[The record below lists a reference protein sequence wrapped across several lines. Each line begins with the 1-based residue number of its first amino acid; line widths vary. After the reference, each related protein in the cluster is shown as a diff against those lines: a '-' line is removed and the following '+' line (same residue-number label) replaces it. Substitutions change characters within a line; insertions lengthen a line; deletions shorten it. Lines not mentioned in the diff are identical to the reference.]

1 MSLSCDTSDV
11 VANVHRVSHGGVV
24 VHFPPSARQRRRNQ
38 AKRRQQRGK
47 HRRFSS
53 LDRMLSVT
61 TCAALTFIALTPPAA
76 VAPVRASASS
86 MLFGTLTSWKPLL
99 DEPEAEYDEAPT
111 PVFGRVRGALGR
123 LYPRRVVSSVLT
135 RIGLRRWLK
144 SAAITDAMLTAELHG
159 AKLRA
164 PAKAIRDLKEVNWET
179 TLLPPIPLRA
189 TGTRCLSEASW
200 EDHLLP
206 PVGGAAVHGR
216 LSELSWEDR
225 LLPTL
230 IPAKPRPSALAELS
244 WEDRLLPPLPSAA
257 TTTHVHGRLSELAWE
272 DHLLPPTRVPAKLQP
287 VEFGEDDWRVGA
299 G

>member
-1 MSLSCDTSDV
+1 
-11 VANVHRVSHGGVV
+11 
-24 VHFPPSARQRRRNQ
+24 
-38 AKRRQQRGK
+38 
-47 HRRFSS
+47 
-53 LDRMLSVT
+53 MLSVT

-76 VAPVRASASS
+76 VAPVRGSASS
-86 MLFGTLTSWKPLL
+86 MLFGTLTSRKPLL
-99 DEPEAEYDEAPT
+99 DEPEMEFDETPT

>member
-1 MSLSCDTSDV
+1 
-11 VANVHRVSHGGVV
+11 
-24 VHFPPSARQRRRNQ
+24 
-38 AKRRQQRGK
+38 
-47 HRRFSS
+47 
-53 LDRMLSVT
+53 MLSVT

-86 MLFGTLTSWKPLL
+86 MLFGTLTSRKPLL
-99 DEPEAEYDEAPT
+99 DEPEAEYDGAPT

-272 DHLLPPTRVPAKLQP
+272 DHLLPPTLVPAKLQP